1 MRALEGIPLWGF
13 MLQLVVAVVAV
24 VWAVALLKE
33 SLRKD
38 NEKGFEKLMHRIELL
53 TKNTL
58 AGEAKLI
65 AKITEVEIWAR
76 DTFVRRESF
85 FTATKDLKED
95 MTRQFEKL
103 EEQLKERKGQ

>member
-13 MLQLVVAVVAV
+13 MLQLVAAVVAV
-24 VWAVALLKE
+24 VWAVARLKE
-33 SLRKD
+33 SLRRD
-38 NEKGFEKLMHRIELL
+38 TEAGFDKVVYRIETL

-58 AGEAKLI
+58 EGEAKLI

-85 FTATKDLKED
+85 YANTKDLKED
-95 MTRQFEKL
+95 MTKQFAKL